1 MKDILKYRA
10 KQYRNNIDITLKT
23 TKQFFREKVNGLI
36 NTQKQRARE
45 FLSLLSINSGVSGYE
60 ASIASIVMERFKTL
74 TDEVRNDTFG
84 NVYALKKGKTK
95 NYKKIML
102 AAHMDEIGLIV
113 KKIDSRGFLRFT
125 SIGGVDQRTLL
136 SQEVLVHGRQVI
148 PGIIGSVPPH
158 LLVNED
164 SDQAVKMEDMTIDVG
179 LSLTKIKELIQVG
192 DTITLKRETYP
203 LLNNVMA
210 GKSLDDRAGVVVM
223 MVCLEELSR
232 LQHLHD
238 VIAVATTQEEEGI
251 RGALTSAYTLN
262 PDLAVAI
269 DVTHASTPDTKGQ
282 VTIELGKGPA
292 VALGPNIHPAIYRQ
306 LSETAQEHRLPIQIE
321 PIPGHSGTDAWVIQV
336 TRAGIPTGLVSI
348 PLRYM
353 HTSVETLDM
362 QDVLNSGKLLA
373 HFIAS
378 LPDDLEGFL
387 CY

>member
-1 MKDILKYRA
+1 MGNA
-10 KQYRNNIDITLKT
+10 QM
-23 TKQFFREKVNGLI
+23 QS
-36 NTQKQRARE
+36 ARE
-45 FLSLLSINSGVSGYE
+45 YLSLLSAGSGVSGYE
-60 ASIASIVMERFKTL
+60 SSIASLVIERFKSL
-74 TDEVRNDTFG
+74 TDEVSCDTFG
-84 NVYALKKGKTK
+84 NVYVLKKGNKQRA
-95 NYKKIML
+95 KIML

-136 SQEVLVHGRQVI
+136 SQEVLVHGRQTI
-148 PGIIGSVPPH
+148 SGIIGTLH
-158 LLVNED
+158 LLQNGNL
-164 SDQAVKMEDMTIDVG
+164 DQAVKMEEMVIDVG
-179 LSLTKIKELIQVG
+179 LSPAKLNEVIQVG
-192 DTITLKRETYP
+192 DIITLKREMYP
-203 LLNNVMA
+203 LLNNVIA

-223 MVCLEELSR
+223 MVCLEELSH
-232 LQHLHD
+232 LQHAHD
-238 VIAVATTQEEEGI
+238 VIAVATTQEEVGV

-292 VALGPNIHPAIYRQ
+292 VALGPNIHPAIYRHF
-306 LSETAQEHRLPIQIE
+306 SETAQEHRLPIQIE
-321 PIPGHSGTDAWVIQV
+321 PIPGASGTDAWAIQV
-336 TRAGIPTGLVSI
+336 TQEGIPTGLISI

-362 QDVLNSGKLLA
+362 LDVLNSGKLLA

-378 LPDDLEGFL
+378 LPEELEEFL

>member
-1 MKDILKYRA
+1 M
-10 KQYRNNIDITLKT
+10 
-23 TKQFFREKVNGLI
+23 VNA
-36 NTQKQRARE
+36 QMQSARE
-45 FLSLLSINSGVSGYE
+45 FLSLLSIGSGVSGYE
-60 ASIASIVMERFKTL
+60 ASIASLIMERFTPL
-74 TDEVRNDTFG
+74 TNEVRCDTFG
-84 NVYALKKGKTK
+84 NVYALKKGNSKSFK
-95 NYKKIML
+95 RIML

-113 KKIDSRGFLRFT
+113 KKIDPRGFLWFT

-136 SQEVLVHGRQVI
+136 SQEVLVHGRETVL
-148 PGIIGSVPPH
+148 GIISSLPPH
-158 LLVNED
+158 LLHDGD
-164 SDQAVKMEDMTIDVG
+164 SEKAVKMDEMAIDVG
-179 LSLTKIKELIQVG
+179 LPPDRINEVIQVG
-192 DTITLKRETYP
+192 DTITLRREAYP

-232 LQHLHD
+232 LHHAHD
-238 VIAVATTQEEEGI
+238 VIAVATTQEEVGI
-251 RGALTSAYTLN
+251 RGATTSAYTLN

-282 VTIELGKGPA
+282 VTIELGKGPT
-292 VALGPNIHPAIYRQ
+292 VAMGPNIHPAIYRHF
-306 LSETAQEHRLPIQIE
+306 SETAQEHRLPIQID
-321 PIPGHSGTDAWVIQV
+321 PIPGVSGTDAWAIQV
-336 TRAGIPTGLVSI
+336 TQSGIPTGLISI

>member
-1 MKDILKYRA
+1 M
-10 KQYRNNIDITLKT
+10 
-23 TKQFFREKVNGLI
+23 I
-36 NTQKQRARE
+36 NAQMQSARE
-45 FLSLLSINSGVSGYE
+45 FLSLLSIGSGVSGYE
-60 ASIASIVMERFKTL
+60 VSIASMIMERFTTL
-74 TDEVRNDTFG
+74 TDEVRCDSFG
-84 NVYALKKGKTK
+84 NVYALKKGNGKS
-95 NYKKIML
+95 NKKIML

-113 KKIDSRGFLRFT
+113 KQIDPRGFLRFT

-136 SQEVLVHGRQVI
+136 SQEVLVHGRQDI
-148 PGIIGSVPPH
+148 LGIIGTLPPH
-158 LLVNED
+158 LLQNGD
-164 SDQAVKMEDMTIDVG
+164 SDRAVKMEDMTIDVG
-179 LSLTKIKELIQVG
+179 LSPAKLNEVIQVG
-192 DTITLKRETYP
+192 DIITLKRKTYP

-210 GKSLDDRAGVVVM
+210 GKSFDDRAGVVVM
-223 MVCLEELSR
+223 MVCLEELS
-232 LQHLHD
+232 HLKHTHD
-238 VIAVATTQEEEGI
+238 VIAVATTQEEVGI

-269 DVTHASTPDTKGQ
+269 DVTHASTLDTKGQ

-306 LSETAQEHRLPIQIE
+306 LSETAQEHRVPIQIE
-321 PIPGHSGTDAWVIQV
+321 PIPGHSGTDAWAIQV
-336 TRAGIPTGLVSI
+336 TQAGIPTGLISI

>member
-1 MKDILKYRA
+1 LK
-10 KQYRNNIDITLKT
+10 
-23 TKQFFREKVNGLI
+23 EKVNRLS
-36 NTQKQRARE
+36 NAQMQSARE
-45 FLSLLSINSGVSGYE
+45 FLSLLSLGSGVSGYE
-60 ASIASIVMERFKTL
+60 ESIASVVRERFMTL
-74 TDEVRNDTFG
+74 ADEVRYDTFG
-84 NVYALKKGKTK
+84 NVYALKKGKG
-95 NYKKIML
+95 KKSSKLML

-113 KKIDSRGFLRFT
+113 KKIDSRGFLSFT

-136 SQEVLVHGRQVI
+136 SQEVLVHGRQTI
-148 PGIIGSVPPH
+148 PGIIGALPPH
-158 LLVNED
+158 LLQNTD
-164 SDQAVKMEDMTIDVG
+164 SDRAVKMEEMVIDVG
-179 LSLTKIKELIQVG
+179 LPLAKVNEVIQVG
-192 DTITLKRETYP
+192 DTVTLRRETVA

-223 MVCLEELSR
+223 MVCLEELSH
-232 LQHLHD
+232 LQHTHD
-238 VIAVATTQEEEGI
+238 VIAVATTQEEVGE

-269 DVTHASTPDTKGQ
+269 DVTHGSTPDTKGQ

-292 VALGPNIHPAIYRQ
+292 VALGPNIHPAIYRHF
-306 LSETAQEHRLPIQIE
+306 SETAQEQRLPFQIE
-321 PIPGHSGTDAWVIQV
+321 PTPGNSGTDAWAIQV
-336 TRAGIPTGLVSI
+336 SQAGVPTGLISI